1 MKPSMKT
8 ILPSLSFALLAAIL
22 ATALDHFLWHDDK
35 SWESQFVVWFL
46 SFFFVSLV
54 FDYCR
59 SRARAK

>member
-1 MKPSMKT
+1 MKT
-8 ILPSLSFALLAAIL
+8 ILPSLSLSLLSAIL
-22 ATALDHFLWHDDK
+22 ATFLDHFLWHDDK

-54 FDYCR
+54 FDYFR